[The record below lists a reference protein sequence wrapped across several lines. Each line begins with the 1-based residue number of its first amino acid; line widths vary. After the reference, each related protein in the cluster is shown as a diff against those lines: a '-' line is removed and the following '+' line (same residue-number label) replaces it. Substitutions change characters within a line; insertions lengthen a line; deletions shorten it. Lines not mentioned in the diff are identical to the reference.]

1 MGFETE
7 ELTFSDVKF
16 YDKGYQLRIFHV
28 MTALMHDKKIL
39 PLYPHTTVSSIKQTF
54 GTVLACLLAL
64 ISAGCTAE
72 STGQLLGGSMGAL
85 VGSQIGGG
93 KGNVI
98 ATVIGGVAGVAL
110 GGMLGK
116 TFDEKAKKNAEL
128 AAQQAA
134 NTGQGTSWSA
144 SGASGTWSPGPI
156 QYGPQHQCY
165 RQLTCLAT
173 DPDGKP
179 VTLKVNAVKGA
190 DGHWHIPQ

>member
-1 MGFETE
+1 
-7 ELTFSDVKF
+7 
-16 YDKGYQLRIFHV
+16 
-28 MTALMHDKKIL
+28 MHDKRIQSV
-39 PLYPHTTVSSIKQTF
+39 YSHATVSEIKQTF
-54 GTVLACLLAL
+54 GTVLACVMAL
-64 ISAGCTAE
+64 VSAGCTGE
-72 STGQLLGGSMGAL
+72 STGQLLGGSVGAL

-116 TFDEKAKKNAEL
+116 RFDEKAKKKAEL

-144 SGASGTWSPGPI
+144 DGASGTWNPGPI
-156 QYGPQHQCY
+156 QYGPQRQCY

-173 DPDGKP
+173 DPEGKP
-179 VTLKVNAVKGA
+179 VTIKINAVKGS
-190 DGHWHIPQ
+190 DGHWYIPQ

>member
-1 MGFETE
+1 MDAAIY
-7 ELTFSDVKF
+7 S
-16 YDKGYQLRIFHV
+16 H
-28 MTALMHDKKIL
+28 TASRARQSLGLVLSCLMAVI
-39 PLYPHTTVSSIKQTF
+39 SS
-54 GTVLACLLAL
+54 
-64 ISAGCTAE
+64 GCTAE
-72 STGQLLGGSMGAL
+72 STGQLLGGSVGAL

-116 TFDEKAKKNAEL
+116 TFDEKAKKKAEL

-144 SGASGTWSPGPI
+144 SGACGTWNPGPI
-156 QYGPQHQCY
+156 QYGPQRQCY

-173 DPDGKP
+173 DPNGQP
-179 VTLKVNAVKGA
+179 VTLKVNAVKGS
-190 DGHWHIPQ
+190 DGHWYISQ